1 MKKLLLL
8 VAVFFCSCQSNEKAN
23 KSLNLKSESNI
34 QQNKPLDPYFAAI
47 KNNDVKL
54 EKPVFGDWL
63 FSHKEKGQRFEQF
76 IKTPHVVPTKEENT
90 IYLKPIGKFNSSQL
104 KQIELVRQYLQIFFQ
119 LETKVLE
126 NGSNDIIPNH
136 ARRIGD
142 VGQEQFLAGYI
153 LTDVLKEENPNKR
166 IALMAITEK
175 DLYPKPEWNYVF
187 GLASYRDKIAVSSMY
202 RMQKEADFNLGL
214 ERLLK
219 ICSHEIGHM
228 FGLRHC
234 IEANCVMNG
243 TNSMIETDSHSI
255 RLCSN
260 CQRKINSG
268 FKYDNEKRLTELEK
282 YFKEYNLAEGL
293 KLMKQDLKSIQEIK
307 E

>member
-1 MKKLLLL
+1 MKKLILL
-8 VAVFFCSCQSNEKAN
+8 VFVLFCSCHSNKKEET
-23 KSLNLKSESNI
+23 NLKPKLHS
-34 QQNKPLDPYFAAI
+34 QQILPPQPYFLDI
-47 KNNDVKL
+47 KGNDVKL
-54 EKPVFGDWL
+54 EEPVFGDWL
-63 FSHKEKGQRFEQF
+63 FSHKEKGQSFEQF
-76 IKTPHVVPTKEENT
+76 VRTKHIVSTIEEN
-90 IYLKPIGKFNSSQL
+90 IVYLKPIGNFNSLQL

-126 NGSNDIIPNH
+126 NVSNDIIPNH

-153 LTDVLKEENPNKR
+153 LTDVLKEESPNKR
-166 IALMAITEK
+166 IALMAVTEK

-202 RMQKEADFNLGL
+202 RMQKEADFNLSL

-243 TNSMIETDSHSI
+243 TNSMSETDSHSI
-255 RLCSN
+255 RLCSL
-260 CQRKINSG
+260 CQRKLNSG
-268 FKYDNEKRLTELEK
+268 FKYDNKKRLVELEK
-282 YFKEYNLAEGL
+282 YFKENNLTEGFQ
-293 KLMKQDLKSIQEIK
+293 LMQKDLKSIQ
-307 E
+307 

>member
-8 VAVFFCSCQSNEKAN
+8 VFLVLCSCQSDKKEKT
-23 KSLNLKSESNI
+23 NLKAPSI
-34 QQNKPLDPYFAAI
+34 PQQILPPQPYFVDI
-47 KNNDVKL
+47 KVNDVKL
-54 EKPVFGDWL
+54 GKPAYGDWL
-63 FSHKEKGQRFEQF
+63 FSHNEKGQSFEQF
-76 IKTPHVVPTKEENT
+76 VRSRHVVPTKEENI
-90 IYLKPIGKFNSSQL
+90 IYLQPIGKFDSMQI

-126 NGSNDIIPNH
+126 NVSNDIIPNH

-187 GLASYRDKIAVSSMY
+187 GLASYRDKIAVSSIY
-202 RMQKEADFNLGL
+202 RMQKEADFNLTL

-228 FGLRHC
+228 FGLHHC

-243 TNSMIETDSHSI
+243 TNSMVETDSHSI
-255 RLCSN
+255 RLCSL
-260 CQRKINSG
+260 CQRKLNSG
-268 FKYDNEKRLTELEK
+268 FKYDNLKRLKELEAFFQK
-282 YFKEYNLAEGL
+282 NNLNVGL
-293 KLMKQDLKSIQEIK
+293 ALMKKDFEKIK
-307 E
+307 NK

>member
-8 VAVFFCSCQSNEKAN
+8 IVVILFSCQSDKKEKTNSKAELI
-23 KSLNLKSESNI
+23 S
-34 QQNKPLDPYFAAI
+34 QQILPPQPYFLDI
-47 KNNDVKL
+47 KVNDVKL
-54 EKPVFGDWL
+54 EKPTYGDWL
-63 FSHKEKGQRFEQF
+63 FSHDEKGQSFEKF
-76 IKTPHVVPTKEENT
+76 VNTKHVVPTKEENI
-90 IYLKPIGKFNSSQL
+90 IYLQPIGKFDPMQI

-126 NGSNDIIPNH
+126 NVSNDIIPNH

-187 GLASYRDKIAVSSMY
+187 GLASYRDKIAVSSIY

-228 FGLRHC
+228 FGLYHC
-234 IEANCVMNG
+234 IVANCVMNG
-243 TNSMIETDSHSI
+243 TNSMTETDSHSI
-255 RLCSN
+255 RLCSL
-260 CQRKINSG
+260 CQRKLNSG
-268 FKYDNEKRLTELEK
+268 FKYDNLKRLKELEEF
-282 YFKEYNLAEGL
+282 FKKNNLNDGL
-293 KLMKQDLKSIQEIK
+293 ALMKKDLEKN
-307 E
+307 

>member
-8 VAVFFCSCQSNEKAN
+8 SVVILFSCQSDKKEKTNSKA
-23 KSLNLKSESNI
+23 ESI
-34 QQNKPLDPYFAAI
+34 PQQILLPEPYFLDI
-47 KNNDVKL
+47 KVNDVKL
-54 EKPVFGDWL
+54 GKPTYGDWL
-63 FSHKEKGQRFEQF
+63 FSHDEKGQSFEKF
-76 IKTPHVVPTKEENT
+76 VNTKHVVPTKEENI
-90 IYLKPIGKFNSSQL
+90 IYLQPIGKFNSTQI

-126 NGSNDIIPNH
+126 NVSNDIIPNR
-136 ARRIGD
+136 ARRMGD

-202 RMQKEADFNLGL
+202 RMQKEADFNLAL

-228 FGLRHC
+228 FGLYHC
-234 IEANCVMNG
+234 IVANCVMNG
-243 TNSMIETDSHSI
+243 TNSMAETDSHSI
-255 RLCSN
+255 RLCSL
-260 CQRKINSG
+260 CQRKLNSG
-268 FKYDNEKRLTELEK
+268 FKYDNLKRLKELEGFFEK
-282 YFKEYNLAEGL
+282 NNLNDGL
-293 KLMKQDLKSIQEIK
+293 ALMKKDLEKIK
-307 E
+307 NK

>member
-1 MKKLLLL
+1 MRKLLLL
-8 VAVFFCSCQSNEKAN
+8 VFVVLCSCQSDKKEKAN
-23 KSLNLKSESNI
+23 LKI
-34 QQNKPLDPYFAAI
+34 QLMPQKILPPAPYFVDI
-47 KNNDVKL
+47 KMNDVKL
-54 EKPVFGDWL
+54 GKPAYGDWL
-63 FSHKEKGQRFEQF
+63 FSHKENGQSFEQF
-76 IKTPHVVPTKEENT
+76 VRTKHVVPTKEENI
-90 IYLKPIGKFNSSQL
+90 IYLQPIGKFNSMQI

-126 NGSNDIIPNH
+126 NVSNDIIPNH

-228 FGLRHC
+228 FGLHHC
-234 IEANCVMNG
+234 IEASCVMNG

-255 RLCSN
+255 RLCSL
-260 CQRKINSG
+260 CQRKLNSG
-268 FKYDNEKRLTELEK
+268 FNYDNLKRLKELEAFFQK
-282 YFKEYNLAEGL
+282 NNLDEGL
-293 KLMKQDLKSIQEIK
+293 ALMKKDFEKIK
-307 E
+307 NK

>member
-8 VAVFFCSCQSNEKAN
+8 VFVIFMSCQSDKKEKI
-23 KSLNLKSESNI
+23 NLKTESVP
-34 QQNKPLDPYFAAI
+34 QQILSPQPYFVDI
-47 KNNDVKL
+47 KVNDVKL
-54 EKPVFGDWL
+54 GKPSFGDWL
-63 FSHKEKGQRFEQF
+63 FSHKENGQSFEQF
-76 IKTPHVVPTKEENT
+76 IRTKHVVPTKEENI
-90 IYLKPIGKFNSSQL
+90 IYLQPIGKFNSLQV

-119 LETKVLE
+119 LETKVLKDV
-126 NGSNDIIPNH
+126 SNDIIPNN

-153 LTDVLKEENPNKR
+153 LTDVLKEEKPDKGV
-166 IALMAITEK
+166 ALMAITEK

-228 FGLRHC
+228 FGLHHC

-243 TNSMIETDSHSI
+243 TNSMIETDRHFV
-255 RLCSN
+255 RLCSL
-260 CQRKINSG
+260 CQRKLNSG
-268 FKYDNEKRLTELEK
+268 FKYDNVKRLKELEK
-282 YFKEYNLAEGL
+282 YFRDNQLTSGVE
-293 KLMKQDLKSIQEIK
+293 LMEKDLKRIQ
-307 E
+307 